1 MARQRKIVQIA
12 ACGVDNVQSTQC
24 NSFLYALCDDNSVWY
39 IPNNDAKWFP
49 VPPVPD
55 APDTMEQNG
64 HIAQQANTAICP
76 ACGRDME
83 CPNGCQSKHR
93 SGVVLM

>member
-1 MARQRKIVQIA
+1 MSEPLCEMPVLKKGYYMARKRKIIQIA

-24 NSFLYALCDDNSVWY
+24 NSFLYALCDDNSVWC

-55 APDTMEQNG
+55 APDTNEKTDTSHN
-64 HIAQQANTAICP
+64 
-76 ACGRDME
+76 R
-83 CPNGCQSKHR
+83 
-93 SGVVLM
+93 